1 MSNKKLF
8 IVDATAFCYRAF
20 YAIKGLINSSG
31 QQTNAVYGFVRMI
44 NKLIAEN
51 KPEYLAV
58 CFDVG
63 KKTFRHEKF
72 EDYKKQ
78 RKVMPDALISQIPI
92 IKQVL
97 FALKIP
103 IFEKEGFE
111 ADDLIATITKT
122 AKANDFEVVII
133 TSDKDLMQ
141 LVDEKVIIVNPYSE
155 KDPRIDLDKVKEKL
169 GVSANQVAD
178 FLSLV
183 GDTSDNIPAI
193 KGISEKKA
201 VDLLNKFESLNGVLS
216 NIDKI
221 ESQSLKEAVAN
232 SKDQILLN
240 KELVSLDD
248 NMSVDIKFDKMRLVE
263 PDYQNLY
270 ELYKSLE
277 FKAFLKDLPVTDT
290 QQVPEVELE
299 KISDEQINSIIT
311 GLKSA
316 YFYLDKDLQLFL
328 GINKKI
334 YVVSQIGEYSKK
346 FLEDKNVL
354 KIGHDL
360 KKIKL
365 ILKNHGIVL
374 NGIHFDSMIAAY
386 LLNSS
391 NAVVNLTDIVWMYL
405 KNTITEDNLDGQK
418 AIYFLEILYPMLEK
432 EMKLKALN
440 NLFYK
445 VEMPLVEVLADMEI
459 AGIKLDIDKLKML
472 SKEIEGRLAKL
483 IQEVYDTC
491 GCEFNL
497 NSPKQLREI
506 LFVKLAL
513 PVVKKTKTGP
523 STDEEVL
530 TTLAQK
536 HKLPQLLLEYRQL
549 SKLKSTY
556 IDALPEMV
564 NATTNRIH
572 ALFNQ
577 TGTETGRLSSSNPNL
592 QNLPIRSDLG
602 KSIREAVVAF
612 DKDSELLSCDYS
624 QIELRILAHLSGD
637 EVLIEAFKSGQD
649 IHKKTASLIYD
660 IPENQVT
667 DQMRDVA
674 KRVNFGI
681 VYGLSSYGLSKDL
694 KIPVTQAQTFIDA
707 YFLRY
712 PKVKNYIQEQIDLA
726 KKEGFVTTILGRRR
740 YLPEINDKNVNIAQF
755 AQRQAM
761 NTPIQGSAS
770 DLIKLAMVNIHEEI
784 KKRNFTSVMIM
795 QIHDELVFNVPSN
808 EKKEFSAMIKEK
820 MEKVLDLLIPVK
832 VDMKF
837 GKNWG

>member
-20 YAIKGLINSSG
+20 YAIKGLVNSSG

-63 KKTFRHEKF
+63 KKTFRHEKYQ
-72 EDYKKQ
+72 DYKKQ
-78 RKVMPDALISQIPI
+78 RLIMPDALISQLPI

-122 AKANDFEVVII
+122 AKASDFEIVII

-141 LVDEKVIIVNPYSE
+141 LVDEKVIIINPYSE
-155 KDPRIDLDKVKEKL
+155 KDPRIDLEKVKEKL
-169 GVSANQVAD
+169 GVTANQVVD
-178 FLSLV
+178 LLSLL
-183 GDTSDNIPAI
+183 GDKADNIPSI

-201 VDLLNKFESLNGVLS
+201 VDLINKFGNLDEVLK
-216 NIDKI
+216 NIDNI
-221 ESQSLKEAVAN
+221 EAQGLREAVSN
-232 SKDQILLN
+232 SKDQIILN

-248 NMSVDIKFDKMRLVE
+248 NISVDIKFDKMRLVE
-263 PDYQNLY
+263 PDYQHLF
-270 ELYKSLE
+270 ELYKFLE
-277 FKAFLKDLPVTDT
+277 FKAFLKDLPVSDT
-290 QQVPEVELE
+290 QQEPDVEVE
-299 KISDEQINSIIT
+299 KISDEKLSSIIS
-311 GLKSA
+311 GVKNI
-316 YFYLDKDLQLFL
+316 FFHLDKDLQLFL
-328 GINKKI
+328 GINKKVF
-334 YVVSQIGEYSKK
+334 VVSQLGENAKK
-346 FLEDKNVL
+346 LLEDNSIL

-360 KKIKL
+360 KQA
-365 ILKNHGIVL
+365 ILVL
-374 NGIHFDSMIAAY
+374 NNSGIILRGLHFDSMIAAY
-386 LLNSS
+386 LLNSANS
-391 NAVVNLTDIVWMYL
+391 VLKLTDIIWAYL
-405 KNTITEDNLDGQK
+405 KNTITEENLDGQK
-418 AIYFLEILYPMLEK
+418 AIYFLEMLYPMLEN
-432 EMKLKALN
+432 EMKSKALN

-445 VEMPLVEVLADMEI
+445 VEMPLVEVLADMQI
-459 AGIKLDIDKLKML
+459 AGIKLDIEKLKIL
-472 SKEIEGRLAKL
+472 SKDIEIRLAQL

-549 SKLKSTY
+549 AKLKSTY

-564 NATTNRIH
+564 NAQTNRIH
-572 ALFNQ
+572 ASFNQ

-592 QNLPIRSDLG
+592 QNLPIRSELG
-602 KSIREAVVAF
+602 KSIREAVIAF
-612 DKDSELLSCDYS
+612 DANSELLSCDYS

-637 EVLIEAFKSGQD
+637 EVLVEAFKSGED

-660 IPENQVT
+660 VLETQVT
-667 DQMRDVA
+667 EQMRNVA

-694 KIPVTQAQTFIDA
+694 KIPVAQAQNFIDA

-740 YLPEINDKNVNIAQF
+740 YLPEINDKNTNVAQF

-770 DLIKLAMVNIHEEI
+770 DLIKLAMVNIHDEI
-784 KKRNFTSVMIM
+784 KKKNYCSKLIM
-795 QIHDELVFNVPSN
+795 QIHDELVFNVPSG
-808 EKKEFSAMIKEK
+808 EKQEFSAMVKEK
-820 MEKVLDLLIPVK
+820 MEKVLDLVIPVK